1 MKKKSLLET
10 NPYLK
15 DPQNREAMITRAVLS
30 SSAIEGVRAAAS
42 RALSSRLSAGQG
54 GRSHKASKSSK

>member
-15 DPQNREAMITRAVLS
+15 DAQKREAMITRAVLS

-42 RALSSRLSAGQG
+42 RALATHAKA
-54 GRSHKASKSSK
+54 GRSQKSSKSSK